1 MKRLFT
7 ALFFINFLCC
17 VYGQSKKI
25 DSLKHL
31 LSISQSNTSTVLLR
45 ASLAQCYVYNRPDS
59 SFILAK
65 SALYLAKSINYEEGE
80 ARCYKQI
87 GEALQE
93 MGNYPGAM
101 DAYLTHLRLSEKLD
115 MQFSVAEALINIG
128 LIYEDQAEYRQA
140 INYTLKANTVI
151 DGIQDKKIENYDLT
165 KDVILI
171 NAGYGYYLVNQL
183 DSALDYEQQAYELAL
198 KIHNIDNMGDILQN
212 LGLIQDRLN
221 NKPLAITY
229 LRMSVQSSE
238 NTSDSTTL
246 TDTYMSI
253 ARFFNASKNTDSTIF
268 YAKKALA
275 TAKASLYIKGVL
287 DASNILSNIYGST
300 DKTLAYDYLKTA
312 TIAKDSLFNQEK
324 VKQVQNLKFEEQ
336 VREQEIA
343 ELKTQQEEDRH
354 YNLQLSLIALFIPV
368 FFLVALLLS
377 KTKVHY
383 RVIEFMS
390 VLAILFLFEFV
401 TLLLHPLIGEFTNH
415 TPIVEFLIFVCFAAI
430 MVPMHHRLTHWLKER
445 LSHVHKWGAHH
456 EPEPA
461 KSKEITGEV

>member
-253 ARFFNASKNTDSTIF
+253 ARFF
-268 YAKKALA
+268 
-275 TAKASLYIKGVL
+275 KGVL